1 MDLLREWI
9 HPYVVEC
16 VMGLFVVQAVLLI
29 LVIVNWTKFHRIR
42 KQQKQLLRGMT
53 HGSIE
58 QLLNRYTQRLQDTE
72 RHLDEA
78 AVQLDHIKHKLSTVK
93 GNVGLVRYNA
103 LEEQGGDLSFSLAI
117 LDEQQNGLVL
127 SSLYGRQQ
135 SYAYAKPLTNGT
147 SDYSLSDQEKE
158 AIALASGK
166 KQTVHV

>member
-1 MDLLREWI
+1 MDLLREWF
-9 HPYVVEC
+9 HPYMVEWFIALI
-16 VMGLFVVQAVLLI
+16 VIQVVLLV
-29 LVIVNWTKFHRIR
+29 LVIVNWAKFHRIR
-42 KQQKQLLRGMT
+42 KQQQQLLRGMT
-53 HGSIE
+53 HDSLE
-58 QLLNRYTQRLQDTE
+58 QLLNHYAQRLQDTE

-78 AVQLDHIKHKLSTVK
+78 AVQLDHLKHKLSMTK

-135 SYAYAKPLTNGT
+135 SYAYAKPLTKGT

-166 KQTVHV
+166 KQKVHN